1 MKPKLK
7 QRLTLAGLGI
17 FAVASH
23 AIAADDAVEKSGQ
36 ARFAQYCAVCHG
48 ADAKGNGPFANL
60 MTTKPSDLTAL
71 AKNNGGEF
79 PFGRV
84 YDTIDG
90 RNLLA
95 AHGTTDMPIWGR
107 DMKDAGLGGETDLR
121 GRLVETIV
129 YLRSIQ
135 QK

>member
-1 MKPKLK
+1 MKMKHSM
-7 QRLTLAGLGI
+7 
-17 FAVASH
+17 V
-23 AIAADDAVEKSGQ
+23 IAAITTMAAMQVHAADEAVEKSGQ
-36 ARFAQYCAVCHG
+36 ARFTQYCAVCHG
-48 ADAKGNGPFANL
+48 ASAKGDGPFANL
-60 MTTKPSDLTAL
+60 MTTKPADLTML
-71 AKNNGGEF
+71 AKNNNGEF

-90 RNLLA
+90 RNILA

-107 DMKDAGLGGETDLR
+107 EMKDSGLGAETDLR

-135 QK
+135 Q

>member
-1 MKPKLK
+1 MKSKRK
-7 QRLTLAGLGI
+7 QRMTLAAAGI
-17 FAVASH
+17 LALAGH
-23 AIAADDAVEKSGQ
+23 AYAADDAVEKSGQ
-36 ARFAQYCAVCHG
+36 ARFNQYCAVCHG
-48 ADAKGNGPFANL
+48 ADAKGGGPFANL
-60 MTTKPSDLTAL
+60 MTKRPADLTVL

-95 AHGTTDMPIWGR
+95 AHGTSDMPIWGR
-107 DMKDAGLGGETDLR
+107 EMKDAGLGGETDLR

-129 YLRSIQ
+129 YLRSVQ
-135 QK
+135 Q

>member
-1 MKPKLK
+1 MKMK
-7 QRLTLAGLGI
+7 QHMRVAVLVALTATAGS
-17 FAVASH
+17 VY
-23 AIAADDAVEKSGQ
+23 ADDAVEKSGQ

-48 ADAKGNGPFANL
+48 PGAKGDGPFANL
-60 MTTKPSDLTAL
+60 MTTKPADLTML

-90 RNLLA
+90 RNMLA
-95 AHGTTDMPIWGR
+95 AHGTRDMPIWGR
-107 DMKDAGLGGETDLR
+107 EMKDDGLGSETDLR

-135 QK
+135 Q

>member
-1 MKPKLK
+1 MKSKRK
-7 QRLTLAGLGI
+7 QRMTLTAAGVLALAG
-17 FAVASH
+17 H
-23 AIAADDAVEKSGQ
+23 AYAADDAVEKSGQ
-36 ARFAQYCAVCHG
+36 ARFNQYCAVCHG
-48 ADAKGNGPFANL
+48 ADAKGGGPFANL
-60 MTTKPSDLTAL
+60 MTTRPADLTVL

-95 AHGTTDMPIWGR
+95 AHGTSDMPIWGR
-107 DMKDAGLGGETDLR
+107 EMKDAGLGGETDLR

-129 YLRSIQ
+129 YLRSVQ
-135 QK
+135 Q

>member
-1 MKPKLK
+1 MKTK
-7 QRLTLAGLGI
+7 QRIALAVLGALALTGTAQ
-17 FAVASH
+17 
-23 AIAADDAVEKSGQ
+23 AADDAVAKSGQ

-48 ADAKGNGPFANL
+48 TDAKGNGPFANL
-60 MTTKPSDLTAL
+60 MTTPPKDLTVL

-84 YDTIDG
+84 YDSIDG
-90 RNLLA
+90 RNLLK

-107 DMKDAGLGGETDLR
+107 EMKDEGLGGETDLR

-135 QK
+135 Q

>member
-1 MKPKLK
+1 MKVKL
-7 QRLTLAGLGI
+7 RTMMAALAAATMAMPAL
-17 FAVASH
+17 
-23 AIAADDAVEKSGQ
+23 AADEAVEKSGQ
-36 ARFAQYCAVCHG
+36 MRFNQYCAVCHG
-48 ADAKGNGPFANL
+48 TSAKGDGPFANL
-60 MTTKPSDLTAL
+60 MTTRPADLTML

-90 RNLLA
+90 RNMLN
-95 AHGTTDMPIWGR
+95 AHGTSDMPIWGR
-107 DMKDAGLGGETDLR
+107 EMKDAGLGAETDLR

-135 QK
+135 Q

>member
-1 MKPKLK
+1 MMK
-7 QRLTLAGLGI
+7 QGMRVAVMATLTAMAGS
-17 FAVASH
+17 VN
-23 AIAADDAVEKSGQ
+23 ADDAVEKSGQ

-48 ADAKGNGPFANL
+48 PGAKGDGPFANL
-60 MTTKPSDLTAL
+60 MTTKPADLTAL

-90 RNLLA
+90 RNMLA
-95 AHGTTDMPIWGR
+95 AHGTRDMPIWGR
-107 DMKDAGLGGETDLR
+107 EMKDDGLGSETDLR

-135 QK
+135 Q